1 MSSDHRKR
9 GVSTDTL
16 RKTRMAVFDLSG
28 GRGVG
33 DLISTTKRKATIRL
47 PGGKYIKR
55 GLIKHHVEIYK
66 PGVVSVPKENGLMI

>member
-1 MSSDHRKR
+1 MEDMLRKR
-9 GVSTDTL
+9 GVPYDKLMS
-16 RKTRMAVFDLSG
+16 TRMAAFDLSG

-55 GLIKHHVEIYK
+55 DLIKHHVEIYK
-66 PGVVSVPKENGLMI
+66 PGVVLVPKENGLMV